1 MFRLATPARWA
12 IVLVMVIAIG
22 GSLRYR
28 LLGDHGQAWKYA
40 INNDGKGYY
49 EHLRVLLVDG
59 DFRSEHGESWM
70 FAPAG
75 DGKAI
80 KFFVGTALIQAPYV
94 LAAHAY
100 TLLFSNGPQDGYS
113 LQYHLAIVLSA
124 LVSLL
129 LGLWF
134 TRGLLLGMGVGE
146 FATAFMLVAITLG
159 TGLLVQTVVHPGMS
173 HVHSF
178 AAVAGFLLAA
188 RRAWS
193 LGGAWRWM
201 LVGGLLGLVII
212 LRPVDMLLLLG
223 LPLATMGIA
232 PPAHK
237 TRWNDLACFAIA
249 FGAVLLVQGA
259 AWYVQCGEWIVRPYS
274 NEGFHWDR
282 PAFLQHLFSARN
294 GLLFYWPVLLVLVP
308 GLWTLAQRT
317 PYRAAIFVM
326 FLALFGYVTSAW
338 WNWSYGDSFGQRPY
352 VDILAL
358 FAIPMAFAIDPK
370 RGRWQRWIVY
380 ACIPLILLNVFQSWQ
395 YATHV
400 LDPARMDLSKYAY
413 VFLRTDPARGAA
425 LGGIQDLP
433 PYAPQGMFPVLDTNA
448 TWQPDSS
455 GTMHWIVPPAR
466 AGSGLWY
473 VELDITRTEFEPGAT
488 QRIEA
493 LVDGSSTGW
502 PGEGVR
508 FKVEHLPVANPGTK
522 GWNNTLRM
530 PPQTAGD
537 TIALHLDVPN
547 GCRMDA
553 AFLRVMAPN

>member
-193 LGGAWRWM
+193 LGGAWR
-201 LVGGLLGLVII
+201 
-212 LRPVDMLLLLG
+212 R
-223 LPLATMGIA
+223 
-232 PPAHK
+232 
-237 TRWNDLACFAIA
+237 
-249 FGAVLLVQGA
+249 
-259 AWYVQCGEWIVRPYS
+259 
-274 NEGFHWDR
+274 
-282 PAFLQHLFSARN
+282 
-294 GLLFYWPVLLVLVP
+294 
-308 GLWTLAQRT
+308 
-317 PYRAAIFVM
+317 
-326 FLALFGYVTSAW
+326 
-338 WNWSYGDSFGQRPY
+338 
-352 VDILAL
+352 ILA
-358 FAIPMAFAIDPK
+358 
-370 RGRWQRWIVY
+370 
-380 ACIPLILLNVFQSWQ
+380 
-395 YATHV
+395 
-400 LDPARMDLSKYAY
+400 
-413 VFLRTDPARGAA
+413 
-425 LGGIQDLP
+425 
-433 PYAPQGMFPVLDTNA
+433 
-448 TWQPDSS
+448 
-455 GTMHWIVPPAR
+455 
-466 AGSGLWY
+466 AG
-473 VELDITRTEFEPGAT
+473 
-488 QRIEA
+488 
-493 LVDGSSTGW
+493 
-502 PGEGVR
+502 
-508 FKVEHLPVANPGTK
+508 
-522 GWNNTLRM
+522 
-530 PPQTAGD
+530 
-537 TIALHLDVPN
+537 
-547 GCRMDA
+547 
-553 AFLRVMAPN
+553 